1 MKPPRY
7 PAIAARAIGASAVL
21 LVLLYA
27 CRDVERPTAP
37 QIEAR
42 PVGGINT
49 SKITL
54 AYVCD
59 NTFRAT
65 NNNQSAATVTYKV
78 VNTSEQGTLTLPAK
92 PKGGSATAT
101 VFSTQNTGTVEL
113 YLGTT
118 LIARQTNNGV
128 SCSLPPEAQVGQWSS
143 VSAAPIVQLHL
154 HLLPDGRVLG
164 WGHDGDPQVWDPA
177 NGAFSAAP
185 SPSLMFCAGHNFLP
199 DGRLLVAG
207 GHITDGHGLPNTNV
221 FNAASGTWQAY
232 APMVK
237 GRWYP
242 TNTTLPNGEVVTIAG
257 TDEGGANVT
266 IPEVWNGTSW
276 RQLNTASLSLPY
288 YPRTFVAP
296 DGRVFYAGE
305 QQQSRYLDVTGTGTW
320 TNGPLRKFGTRDYGS
335 AVMYAPG
342 KILYVGGG
350 PPTNTA
356 EIIDLNQPS
365 PAWTLTGSMAFARRQ
380 MNATVLPTGQVLV
393 TGGTSSTGLRSGGCR
408 PRGGAV
414 ESCDGDLDDYGEQR
428 GHPHLPFDHVA
439 APRRTGA
446 AYGQW

>member
-27 CRDVERPTAP
+27 CREVDRPTAP

-92 PKGGSATAT
+92 PKGGSPTAT

-164 WGHDGDPQVWDPA
+164 WGHDGD
-177 NGAFSAAP
+177 
-185 SPSLMFCAGHNFLP
+185 
-199 DGRLLVAG
+199 
-207 GHITDGHGLPNTNV
+207 
-221 FNAASGTWQAY
+221 
-232 APMVK
+232 
-237 GRWYP
+237 
-242 TNTTLPNGEVVTIAG
+242 
-257 TDEGGANVT
+257 
-266 IPEVWNGTSW
+266 
-276 RQLNTASLSLPY
+276 
-288 YPRTFVAP
+288 
-296 DGRVFYAGE
+296 
-305 QQQSRYLDVTGTGTW
+305 
-320 TNGPLRKFGTRDYGS
+320 
-335 AVMYAPG
+335 
-342 KILYVGGG
+342 
-350 PPTNTA
+350 
-356 EIIDLNQPS
+356 
-365 PAWTLTGSMAFARRQ
+365 
-380 MNATVLPTGQVLV
+380 
-393 TGGTSSTGLRSGGCR
+393 
-408 PRGGAV
+408 
-414 ESCDGDLDDYGEQR
+414 
-428 GHPHLPFDHVA
+428 
-439 APRRTGA
+439 
-446 AYGQW
+446 